1 MVAATKSLPKQ
12 YFYSMM
18 PIKFRILIVLGVSLF
33 INCFPSRA
41 EDSPAPSVKHVI
53 HISVDA
59 LGAKYL
65 EKFLQEAPQEFPN
78 FERLIHE
85 GTYTFNA
92 RTDYSKT
99 ITLPNHLCMITGR
112 PVKTPEGH
120 PEFTGHGYEEN
131 KYPMKDIESLHSV
144 NPTHKYTAST
154 FDVVH
159 DHGLT
164 SSLYSGKD
172 KFKVFIE
179 SYGEKFGSENIH
191 GRNKIDNAIAKD
203 TAIHTQAMAGLKAHH
218 PAYTFLHYPDPD
230 VAGHKYGYL
239 GTEYRD
245 AVKEVDGYLGDL
257 FRLIESDPQ
266 FTNQTIII
274 LSADHGGQPGT
285 KSHGEKKE
293 PYNYTIPFFV
303 WGTGVA
309 RGADIYKLNLN
320 TRSDPDTGR
329 PDYIV
334 FPQPIRNG
342 DGGNLALQLLGLPP
356 IPGSSINSKQD
367 LAIH

>member
-1 MVAATKSLPKQ
+1 ML
-12 YFYSMM
+12 

-41 EDSPAPSVKHVI
+41 ENSPTPSVKHVI

-65 EKFLQEAPQEFPN
+65 EKFLQESPLEFPN
-78 FERLIHE
+78 FEKLIHE
-85 GTYTFNA
+85 GVSTFNA

-99 ITLPNHLCMITGR
+99 ITLPNHTCMITGR
-112 PVKTPEGH
+112 PVETPKGR
-120 PEFTGHGYEEN
+120 PDAMGHGLTQNE
-131 KYPMKDIESLHSV
+131 YPLEDEKSLHSL
-144 NPTHKYTAST
+144 NLTQNYTAST

-164 SSLYSGKD
+164 TALYSGKE
-172 KFKVFIE
+172 KFKIFTDN
-179 SYGEKFGSENIH
+179 YNL
-191 GRNKIDNAIAKD
+191 KIDHAI
-203 TAIHTQAMAGLKAHH
+203 TQNGIHDRALDELKSHH

-239 GTEYRD
+239 GTEYKD

-257 FRLIESDPQ
+257 FQLLESDPQ
-266 FTNQTIII
+266 FKNQTIII

-303 WGTGVA
+303 WGPGVT

-320 TRSDPDTGR
+320 TRSDPGPSR
-329 PDYIV
+329 PDYTIS
-334 FPQPIRNG
+334 PQPIRNG
-342 DGGNLALQLLGLPP
+342 DGGNLALKLLGLPP
-356 IPGSSINSKQD
+356 ILNSSINNKQD